1 MKRIED
7 LKIKIFSDGA
17 MLEDFR
23 QMVKQPYIKGFTT
36 NPSLMKK
43 AGVTDYGKF
52 IKDVLSII
60 QGKPISFEVICDK
73 CNDMKQQAKRL
84 ASFGE
89 NVYVKIP
96 ITNTLGE
103 SSAPLV
109 DELTHEGIK
118 VNVTAM
124 LTLDQVKDV
133 ARALK
138 GGAPAVVSIFAGRIA
153 DTGIDPVPVMM
164 EAKKI
169 LKDAPNAELLWA
181 SPREILNIFQAE
193 EAGCDIITVAPE
205 TLKKIGTVGYDLKK
219 FSLDTVKMFFDDGIS
234 SGLKI

>member
-23 QMVKQPYIKGFTT
+23 QMVKHPYIKGFTT

-43 AGVTDYGKF
+43 AGVADYGKF
-52 IKDVLSII
+52 IKDVLPII

-73 CNDMKQQAKRL
+73 SNDMKEQAQRL
-84 ASFGE
+84 SKFGD

-96 ITNTLGE
+96 VTNTLGE

-118 VNVTAM
+118 VNVTAI

-153 DTGIDPVPVMM
+153 DTGIDPVPMM
-164 EAKKI
+164 KEAKKI
-169 LKDAPNAELLWA
+169 LNDAPNAELLWA
-181 SPREILNIFQAE
+181 SPREILNIFQAD
-193 EAGCDIITVAPE
+193 EAGCDIITVLPE
-205 TLKKIGTVGYDLKK
+205 ILKKIGTVGYDLKK
-219 FSLDTVKMFFDDGIS
+219 FSLDTVKMFFDDGVS

>member
-1 MKRIED
+1 MMKIED
-7 LKIKIFSDGA
+7 LKIKIFADGA

-23 QMVKQPYIKGFTT
+23 HMMKQPYIKGFTT

-52 IKDVLSII
+52 IKDVLPII

-73 CNDMKQQAKRL
+73 CNDMKEQAQRL
-84 ASFGE
+84 SRFGE

-96 ITNTLGE
+96 ITNTMGE
-103 SSAPLV
+103 SMAQLV

-118 VNVTAM
+118 LNVTAI
-124 LTLDQVKDV
+124 LTLDQVREIAD
-133 ARALK
+133 ALK
-138 GGAPAVVSIFAGRIA
+138 DGAPAVVSIFAGRIA
-153 DTGIDPVPVMM
+153 DTGIDPVPVMK
-164 EAKKI
+164 EARKI
-169 LKDAPNAELLWA
+169 LKIAPNAELLWA

-193 EAGCDIITVAPE
+193 ESGCDIITVLPE
-205 TLKKIGTVGYDLKK
+205 ILKKIGTVGYDLKK
-219 FSLDTVKMFFDDGIS
+219 FSLDTVKMFFDDGVS